1 MNDTDDEPNIVRSG
15 KSKRIVVDALPF
27 LIEIYRLEGDKTWTL
42 EVVDKDNTS
51 HVWDDQF
58 ISDTEARDTAVAA
71 INSGGAVAFM
81 RGDNVVPFRR

>member
-27 LIEIYRLEGDKTWTL
+27 LIEIFRLEGDKTWTL

-71 INSGGAVAFM
+71 INSEGAVTFM